1 MSMDDTNIHIEDNND
16 PKTSTKSLEDDPLII
31 IAKRILTEHIEV
43 FKALAKYD
51 EDNKK

>member
-1 MSMDDTNIHIEDNND
+1 MSMDEKILQNEETTT
-16 PKTSTKSLEDDPLII
+16 PKTSTNSLEDDPLII
-31 IAKRILTEHIEV
+31 IAKRILIEHIEV